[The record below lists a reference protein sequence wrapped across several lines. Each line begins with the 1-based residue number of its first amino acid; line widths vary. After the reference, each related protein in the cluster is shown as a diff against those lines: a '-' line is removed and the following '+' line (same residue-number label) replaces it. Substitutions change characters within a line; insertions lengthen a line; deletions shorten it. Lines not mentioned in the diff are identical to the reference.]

1 MIPKSEWV
9 LMSSGLIAG
18 TAEVGVADIE
28 FRKGPVSGMQGPVG
42 AAIAAPE
49 NRIAAAPSAVVAVW
63 TCVEYLVLTK

>member
-1 MIPKSEWV
+1 MVPKSEWV

-28 FRKGPVSGMQGPVG
+28 FRKGPVSGIQGPVG

-49 NRIAAAPSAVVAVW
+49 IRSAAAPRAVVAVW

>member
-1 MIPKSEWV
+1 MVPKSEWG
-9 LMSSGLIAG
+9 LISSGSVAG
-18 TAEVGVADIE
+18 TAEVGLADIE

>member
-1 MIPKSEWV
+1 MVPKSEWV
-9 LMSSGLIAG
+9 VISSGSSAG
-18 TAEVGVADIE
+18 PAEVGLADIE

-49 NRIAAAPSAVVAVW
+49 NRIAAAPRAVVAVW